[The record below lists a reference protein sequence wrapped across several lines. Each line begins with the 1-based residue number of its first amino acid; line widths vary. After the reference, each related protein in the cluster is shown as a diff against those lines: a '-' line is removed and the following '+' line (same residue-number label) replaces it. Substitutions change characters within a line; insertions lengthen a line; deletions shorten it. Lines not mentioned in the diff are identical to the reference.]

1 MRAKRI
7 LKPRCSGTNQECVTN
22 NIDDAWEPLAQW
34 LRCNGRQAFNTETGG
49 GNVASCEQFMCE
61 QVAYQNANS
70 DGTCPL
76 PSVRRVVLMWSSSVF
91 LGYVGW
97 AAGNFYQG
105 YVLGEVPTYSNG
117 QWIDTSLVSTCLAPN
132 AQK

>member
-1 MRAKRI
+1 M
-7 LKPRCSGTNQECVTN
+7 P
-22 NIDDAWEPLAQW
+22 
-34 LRCNGRQAFNTETGG
+34 
-49 GNVASCEQFMCE
+49 
-61 QVAYQNANS
+61 
-70 DGTCPL
+70 
-76 PSVRRVVLMWSSSVF
+76 VF

-117 QWIDTSLVSTCLAPN
+117 VWTDTALVATCLAPN